1 MLYIYKSILLL
12 YDIIGVLNVK
22 RCKKYTIVDILSTN
36 IIQFHYNSCVFGSH
50 NVSLFGETNFNACF
64 LNLMP
69 CDKFDIIRETY
80 DVVCNFD
87 GLTEYGISTA
97 MNYINKSK
105 QITKKE

>member
-1 MLYIYKSILLL
+1 
-12 YDIIGVLNVK
+12 
-22 RCKKYTIVDILSTN
+22 
-36 IIQFHYNSCVFGSH
+36 
-50 NVSLFGETNFNACF
+50 
-64 LNLMP
+64 MP

-105 QITKKE
+105 QITKKFLSINHTYNSYTFTDLYKNNNNIKLLLKKECDYRIDYDPPLRYYKEILEFV